1 MGIYI
6 AIVVWE
12 QDYSYMI
19 MYEATLA
26 LLNGVVRQLA
36 LSFSCSK
43 GDYVIQAQNSEV
55 NEIHKQAS

>member
-1 MGIYI
+1 
-6 AIVVWE
+6 
-12 QDYSYMI
+12 MI

-55 NEIHKQAS
+55 NEIHEQASCCPCITTRPCLEA